1 MSDKNVK
8 RFLILFIVIGF
19 VVLGTFSVG
28 TSYALLENSTK
39 DEDSQ
44 VIQTGNVSVKLSEYF
59 DSIDKKITVMSDKE
73 GALSDVSYEFK
84 VKNTGTASSLY
95 SVSLINAV
103 PSDYVGKV
111 LDYKYIKVGLE
122 INGVMQNPVNLKEVN
137 NLLVNNQRIEAK
149 ELISF
154 KMKIWFDEKYKNE
167 LANNL
172 DAKTFLK
179 LNVKANQDINQ
190 ENDLTSLDE

>member
-8 RFLILFIVIGF
+8 RFFILFIVIGF
-19 VVLGTFSVG
+19 VLLGTFSVG
-28 TSYALLENSTK
+28 ASYALLENSTK

-44 VIQTGNVSVKLSEYF
+44 IIQTGNVSVKLSEYF
-59 DSIDKKITVMSDKE
+59 DSIDKQITVMSDEE
-73 GALSDVSYEFK
+73 GALSDVSYDFK

-95 SVSLINAV
+95 SLSLKNSI
-103 PSDYVGKV
+103 PSGFEGKV
-111 LDYKYIKVGLE
+111 LDYKYVKVCLE
-122 INGVMQNPVNLKEVN
+122 INGERQKPFNLQEVN
-137 NLLVNNQRIEAK
+137 NILISNQKIEAK

-172 DAKTFLK
+172 DAKLFLK
-179 LNVKANQDINQ
+179 LNVKASQDIGDNT
-190 ENDLTSLDE
+190 DLTTLD